1 MKIISVSTK
10 ISAHIDVALLFDL
23 PVSRPTI
30 VINLEKRWQIGLS
43 RIWIPL
49 ERRTLG
55 KEVLSK

>member
-1 MKIISVSTK
+1 VKIISVSTK

-30 VINLEKRWQIGLS
+30 VINLEKGWQIGLS

-49 ERRTLG
+49 ERRTL
-55 KEVLSK
+55 